1 MNGVPN
7 NLSKEK
13 GDDSFGNMIIES
25 ENNLKEDSNSLG
37 NQNINSQIN
46 NSNSVNT
53 NTFPSSTKNKIKHKK
68 SSNLKGDA
76 SNLIKC
82 KIKTSLSIKENTKN
96 QKNKNKFDNEGSKKL
111 SLNHKINQSNS
122 SFKND
127 INIKEKI
134 HSNKNEAN
142 LPKIN
147 EINDNNDIEM
157 SFENNIINNNISEN
171 IVNKDNINNN
181 INNIVDINNNYENN
195 NYNSKL
201 INNKYINNVPNEQN
215 IINNSVINNE
225 INFEYINVINNV
237 REIKNPALI
246 SMSYKEFNSTLLPF
260 EYLNDIWESFIDKEK
275 FNNYSYKDI
284 ISTQT
289 DIKES
294 MRCILIDWIISI
306 QNKFFMK
313 KNTLFL
319 TINLIDRY
327 LSKKSIHRT
336 KFQLLGVSSLFI
348 ACKYEEIYTKN
359 INQFVDLTARAF
371 DKNEI
376 LEMEKTII
384 DLVDFNL
391 DLPLSNDFF
400 GILSTV
406 YKFNEKEYY
415 FGCFLLEAF
424 LLDMT
429 CCEYKQSQIALATC
443 FIVLGSRQINS
454 INPIEGNNFVKYYC
468 EQYKINFDIWK
479 DYDIIV
485 NYAKKIYYFYEHSEI
500 IIYREVYKVFN
511 NIFI

>member
-1 MNGVPN
+1 MSGVPK

-13 GDDSFGNMIIES
+13 GEDPFGNMIIES
-25 ENNLKEDSNSLG
+25 ENNITEDPNSLG
-37 NQNINSQIN
+37 HQNIDSHIN

-53 NTFPSSTKNKIKHKK
+53 NTFPSSTKTKIKHKK
-68 SSNLKGDA
+68 SSNLKGDG
-76 SNLIKC
+76 SNQIKC
-82 KIKTSLSIKENTKN
+82 KIKTSLSIKENSKN
-96 QKNKNKFDNEGSKKL
+96 QKNRNKTDNEGSKKL
-111 SLNHKINQSNS
+111 SLNHKIIQSNS
-122 SFKND
+122 RLNND
-127 INIKEKI
+127 IKEKAKY
-134 HSNKNEAN
+134 NKNES
-142 LPKIN
+142 KIN
-147 EINDNNDIEM
+147 EKNENNNDIEM
-157 SFENNIINNNISEN
+157 SIENNVNFSEN
-171 IVNKDNINNN
+171 IVNNDNINNN
-181 INNIVDINNNYENN
+181 YNNINYNLNLINNNN
-195 NYNSKL
+195 
-201 INNKYINNVPNEQN
+201 INNVSNEQN

-485 NYAKKIYYFYEHSEI
+485 NCAKKIYYFYEHSEI

>member
-1 MNGVPN
+1 MNEVPN
-7 NLSKEK
+7 NMSKEK

-25 ENNLKEDSNSLG
+25 ENILKDDPNSLG

-53 NTFPSSTKNKIKHKK
+53 NTFPSSTKTKLKHKK

-82 KIKTSLSIKENTKN
+82 KIKTSLSIKENPKN
-96 QKNKNKFDNEGSKKL
+96 QKNKNKLDNEGSKKL
-111 SLNHKINQSNS
+111 SLNHKNNQSNS

-127 INIKEKI
+127 IKEKTQ
-134 HSNKNEAN
+134 SKKNESN
-142 LPKIN
+142 LSKIN
-147 EINDNNDIEM
+147 ENDDNNDIEM
-157 SFENNIINNNISEN
+157 SFENNNINTISEN

-181 INNIVDINNNYENN
+181 INNNNIVDINNNYKNI
-195 NYNSKL
+195 NYNSTL
-201 INNKYINNVPNEQN
+201 INNNYINNVSTEQN

-237 REIKNPALI
+237 KEIKNPPLI

-275 FNNYSYKDI
+275 LNDYSFKDI

-348 ACKYEEIYTKN
+348 ACKYEEIYMKN
-359 INQFVDLTARAF
+359 INQFVELTARAF

-391 DLPLSNDFF
+391 DLPLSDDFF
-400 GILSTV
+400 DILSTV
-406 YKFNEKEYY
+406 YKFNEKEYN

-424 LLDMT
+424 LLDIT

-443 FIVLGSRQINS
+443 FIVLGSRQINR

-468 EQYKINFDIWK
+468 EEYKINFDIWK

-485 NYAKKIYYFYEHSEI
+485 S
-500 IIYREVYKVFN
+500 
-511 NIFI
+511 

>member
-1 MNGVPN
+1 MSGVPK

-13 GDDSFGNMIIES
+13 EEDSFGNMMIES
-25 ENNLKEDSNSLG
+25 ENNIIEDPNSLG
-37 NQNINSQIN
+37 NQNIDSHIN

-53 NTFPSSTKNKIKHKK
+53 NTFPSSTKTKIKHKK
-68 SSNLKGDA
+68 SSNLKGDE
-76 SNLIKC
+76 SNQIKC
-82 KIKTSLSIKENTKN
+82 KIKTSLSIKENSKI
-96 QKNKNKFDNEGSKKL
+96 QKNKNKIDNEGSKKL
-111 SLNHKINQSNS
+111 SLNHKISQSNS
-122 SFKND
+122 RLNND
-127 INIKEKI
+127 IKEKAKY
-134 HSNKNEAN
+134 NKNES
-142 LPKIN
+142 KIN
-147 EINDNNDIEM
+147 EKNENNNDIEM
-157 SFENNIINNNISEN
+157 SIENNVINNITEN
-171 IVNKDNINNN
+171 VVNNNNINNN
-181 INNIVDINNNYENN
+181 INNNNINYNLNLINNNN
-195 NYNSKL
+195 
-201 INNKYINNVPNEQN
+201 INNVANEQN

-237 REIKNPALI
+237 KEIKKPALI

-275 FNNYSYKDI
+275 LNKYSYQDI

-359 INQFVDLTARAF
+359 INQFVELTARAF

-376 LEMEKTII
+376 LDMEKTII
-384 DLVDFNL
+384 DLVEFNL
-391 DLPLSNDFF
+391 DLPLSDDFF
-400 GILSTV
+400 DLLSTV
-406 YKFNEKEYY
+406 FKFNEREYY

-454 INPIEGNNFVKYYC
+454 IHPIEGNNFVKYYC
-468 EQYKINFDIWK
+468 EEYKINFDIWK

-485 NYAKKIYYFYEHSEI
+485 NCAKKIYYFYEHSEN
-500 IIYREVYKVFN
+500 IIYKEVYKVFR

>member
-1 MNGVPN
+1 MSEVPN

-13 GDDSFGNMIIES
+13 GEDSFGNMIIES
-25 ENNLKEDSNSLG
+25 ENNIKEEPNSLG

-53 NTFPSSTKNKIKHKK
+53 NTFPSSTKTKLKNKK

-82 KIKTSLSIKENTKN
+82 KIKNSLSLKENSKI
-96 QKNKNKFDNEGSKKL
+96 QKNKNKLDNEGSKKL
-111 SLNHKINQSNS
+111 SLNHKISQSNS
-122 SFKND
+122 RINND
-127 INIKEKI
+127 IKEKAK
-134 HSNKNEAN
+134 SNKNELN
-142 LPKIN
+142 LSKIN
-147 EINDNNDIEM
+147 ENNENKDNNNDIEM
-157 SFENNIINNNISEN
+157 SFENNIINNKSEN
-171 IVNKDNINNN
+171 IVNNDNINNN
-181 INNIVDINNNYENN
+181 ININNNY
-195 NYNSKL
+195 
-201 INNKYINNVPNEQN
+201 INNIANEQK

-225 INFEYINVINNV
+225 INVEYINVINNV
-237 REIKNPALI
+237 KEIKNPPLI

-275 FNNYSYKDI
+275 FNDYSFKDI

-289 DIKES
+289 DIKET
-294 MRCILIDWIISI
+294 MRCILIDWIISL
-306 QNKFFMK
+306 QNQIFMK

-336 KFQLLGVSSLFI
+336 KFQLLGVTSLFI
-348 ACKYEEIYTKN
+348 ACKYEEIYSKN
-359 INQFVDLTARAF
+359 INQFVELTARAF

-391 DLPLSNDFF
+391 DLPLSDDFF
-400 GILSTV
+400 DLLSTV
-406 YKFNEKEYY
+406 FKFNKKEYN

-424 LLDMT
+424 LLDIT

-443 FIVLGSRQINS
+443 FIVLGSRQMNR

-468 EQYKINFDIWK
+468 QEYKVNFDIWK

-485 NYAKKIYYFYEHSEI
+485 NCAKKIYYFYENSEN
-500 IIYREVYKVFN
+500 IIYKEVYKVFN
-511 NIFI
+511 NIFNLIKEVFIYVF

>member
-1 MNGVPN
+1 MNEVPN
-7 NLSKEK
+7 NMSKEK

-25 ENNLKEDSNSLG
+25 ENNLKDAPNSLG
-37 NQNINSQIN
+37 DQNINSQIN

-53 NTFPSSTKNKIKHKK
+53 NTFPSSTKTKLKHKK

-82 KIKTSLSIKENTKN
+82 KIKTSLSIKENPKN
-96 QKNKNKFDNEGSKKL
+96 QKNKNKLDNEGSKKL
-111 SLNHKINQSNS
+111 SLNHKNNQSNS

-127 INIKEKI
+127 IKEKTQ
-134 HSNKNEAN
+134 SKKNESN
-142 LPKIN
+142 LSKIN
-147 EINDNNDIEM
+147 ENDDNNDIEM
-157 SFENNIINNNISEN
+157 SFENNNINTISEN

-181 INNIVDINNNYENN
+181 INNNNIVDINNNYKNI
-195 NYNSKL
+195 NYNSTL
-201 INNKYINNVPNEQN
+201 INNNYINNVSTEQN

-237 REIKNPALI
+237 KEIKNPPLI

-275 FNNYSYKDI
+275 LNDYSFKDI

-348 ACKYEEIYTKN
+348 ACKYEEIYMKN
-359 INQFVDLTARAF
+359 INQFVELTARAF

-391 DLPLSNDFF
+391 DLPLSDDFF
-400 GILSTV
+400 DILSTV
-406 YKFNEKEYY
+406 YKFNEKEYN

-424 LLDMT
+424 LLDIT

-443 FIVLGSRQINS
+443 FIVLGSRQINR

-468 EQYKINFDIWK
+468 EKYKINFDIWK

-485 NYAKKIYYFYEHSEI
+485 SCAKKIYYFYEHSEK
-500 IIYREVYKVFN
+500 IIYKEVYKVFN

>member
-1 MNGVPN
+1 MNEVPN

-82 KIKTSLSIKENTKN
+82 KIETSLSIKENTKN
-96 QKNKNKFDNEGSKKL
+96 KKNKNKFDNEGSKKL

-134 HSNKNEAN
+134 HSIKNEAN
-142 LPKIN
+142 LPK
-147 EINDNNDIEM
+147 INDNNDIEM
-157 SFENNIINNNISEN
+157 SFEKNIINNNISEN

-284 ISTQT
+284 ISTQR

-359 INQFVDLTARAF
+359 INQFVELTARAF

-376 LEMEKTII
+376 LEMEKTIF

-400 GILSTV
+400 DILSTV

-415 FGCFLLEAF
+415 FGYFLLEAF

-454 INPIEGNNFVKYYC
+454 INPIEGNNFVKFYC

-485 NYAKKIYYFYEHSEI
+485 NCAKKIYYFYEHSEI